1 MPRCLTSCQTAA
13 RMGAV
18 NVLQPSWQLTL
29 SLFMFM
35 NAVDLI
41 SSDLGTA
48 RTTLQCAMWCVYT
61 DAHEW
66 VKEGRS

>member
-1 MPRCLTSCQTAA
+1 M
-13 RMGAV
+13 
-18 NVLQPSWQLTL
+18 LQPSWQLTL